1 MYFTHPLNAKAV
13 TRCLAESRAHAGF
26 LSFQPDTTERTRLP
40 TLYYLFQEVTL
51 LLLPIPKEKAAV
63 AAAASGAQE
72 SAQPCIPIV
81 PSLRRNTMGFRS
93 FFPSITPL
101 NPLQHI
107 KLYLRLHRS
116 SPES

>member
-26 LSFQPDTTERTRLP
+26 PSFQPDTTERTRLP

-51 LLLPIPKEKAAV
+51 LVLPTPKEKAAV

-72 SAQPCIPIV
+72 SALTGNSIV
-81 PSLRRNTMGFRS
+81 PSLRQNAMGFRS
-93 FFPSITPL
+93 FFPSTTPL

-107 KLYLRLHRS
+107 KLCLSLRRS
-116 SPES
+116 SPNS